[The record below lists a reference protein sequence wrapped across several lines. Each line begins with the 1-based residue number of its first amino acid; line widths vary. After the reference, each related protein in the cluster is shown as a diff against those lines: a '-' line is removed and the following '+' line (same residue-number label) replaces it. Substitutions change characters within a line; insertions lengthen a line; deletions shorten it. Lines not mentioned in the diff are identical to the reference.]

1 MKVALII
8 APKDFKDE
16 TVAKACSMLERWKVE
31 PILASLSARECIGA
45 HGAEYRAS
53 HQIKELKPET
63 LDAILVVDGEGFE
76 SFKLYDHMPLLD
88 LMREIAAEGK
98 VVAGVGVGVKAIAKA
113 NIVSG
118 KKIAVRKNTETERMV
133 RLYKGVPSDEEI
145 EAGSSIMSLSNSQR
159 TEEFVG
165 LMLDRLGVR

>member
-16 TVAKACSMLERWKVE
+16 TLAKACGMLNRWKVE
-31 PILASLSARECIGA
+31 TALASLSARGCTGA
-45 HGAEYRAS
+45 HGAEYNAS
-53 HQIKELKPET
+53 CQIKELRPGE

-88 LMREIAAEGK
+88 LMRELSSRGK
-98 VVAGVGVGVKAIAKA
+98 VVAGIGVGVKAIAKA

-118 KKIAVRKNTETERMV
+118 KKIAVRKNTEAERMV